1 MDRRHHNMCFNHV
14 CKGICWYS
22 TDSPDFAYPWKAF
35 CALWSNIWRADKNPS
50 VASKQLRG
58 LTLSKRV
65 FYFPTVSTS
74 CVYFIEL
81 FSSHSGARK
90 CISKLINTGQACV
103 EHVASLFRDTCERVW
118 GPWWGAQK
126 SLFLIFSELFIFF
139 FLLQHHMRGLGKLM
153 NYPHRGKTV
162 CVSCTIPRF
171 ITWSCLNL
179 LNWGLNFPTLIC
191 PNSLYTVTFL
201 YKQDDSMKKYLYKSE
216 TLLNLTRVVR
226 SALLTVLFYKKLG
239 MYLQQFLWS
248 NQVCVC
254 VCAYWI
260 PLGS

>member
-1 MDRRHHNMCFNHV
+1 MRRTCSIPFQRHL
-14 CKGICWYS
+14 
-22 TDSPDFAYPWKAF
+22 WKSVRTMARGSEIVVFDIQWAF
-35 CALWSNIWRADKNPS
+35 HL
-50 VASKQLRG
+50 
-58 LTLSKRV
+58 
-65 FYFPTVSTS
+65 
-74 CVYFIEL
+74 
-81 FSSHSGARK
+81 
-90 CISKLINTGQACV
+90 
-103 EHVASLFRDTCERVW
+103 
-118 GPWWGAQK
+118 
-126 SLFLIFSELFIFF
+126 F

-162 CVSCTIPRF
+162 CVSCTIPRL

-226 SALLTVLFYKKLG
+226 SAMLTVLFYKKLG

-248 NQVCVC
+248 SQVCVC

>member
-139 FLLQHHMRGLGKLM
+139 FSAATPHERIRKVNELSSQGQDSVCKLH
-153 NYPHRGKTV
+153 YPTFHNMELFE
-162 CVSCTIPRF
+162 F
-171 ITWSCLNL
+171 IELRAEFSHTDLSQ
-179 LNWGLNFPTLIC
+179 FIIHSHF
-191 PNSLYTVTFL
+191 SL
-201 YKQDDSMKKYLYKSE
+201 
-216 TLLNLTRVVR
+216 
-226 SALLTVLFYKKLG
+226 
-239 MYLQQFLWS
+239 
-248 NQVCVC
+248 
-254 VCAYWI
+254 
-260 PLGS
+260 